1 MQKVCIAVPGVRPL
15 PHTELGRRQ
24 RAVELIRSGTSEA
37 FATYL
42 ACSLHLA
49 HLLLCTL
56 LQCMCCSVWAT
67 VYACLAQH
75 KCCVAWLDSEL
86 EVSWLLT

>member
-37 FATYL
+37 L
-42 ACSLHLA
+42 AMWLSCFLHLA
-49 HLLLCTL
+49 HMLLCTL
-56 LQCMCCSVWAT
+56 VVLHVLLSALAT
-67 VYACLAQH
+67 VHVWRSTCAVLPGM
-75 KCCVAWLDSEL
+75 
-86 EVSWLLT
+86 TMT

>member
-42 ACSLHLA
+42 ACSFTLPICCCA
-49 HLLLCTL
+49 LCCNACAVVCG
-56 LQCMCCSVWAT
+56 LQCMHVWRSTSAVLPGLT
-67 VYACLAQH
+67 V
-75 KCCVAWLDSEL
+75 S
-86 EVSWLLT
+86 

>member
-37 FATYL
+37 L
-42 ACSLHLA
+42 AMLFSCSLHLA
-49 HLLLCTL
+49 HMLFVPFCCT
-56 LQCMCCSVWAT
+56 
-67 VYACLAQH
+67 ACA
-75 KCCVAWLDSEL
+75 VVRWI
-86 EVSWLLT
+86 